1 MRTAKPRVTL
11 PCVVAVL
18 AFLLL
23 SSASAAQ
30 TEEGV
35 PVVSVKVEGNQ
46 IASTQLIRAQLRV
59 REGQP
64 FLRTDVQRDITRL
77 FSLGYFS
84 DIKVDVTPVE
94 GGVEVTYIVTE
105 RKLIREV
112 LILGNDKIKDQD
124 IRQVV
129 SLRRG
134 DTYVPGSIE
143 KDIEA
148 IGQLYKMK
156 GYAGTIVTASFR
168 EISPTEVEVVYEI
181 FEGPKARVREV
192 TIEGNQALSD
202 RAIRKV
208 MKMKARFLW
217 FGTLFDRS
225 VFEEDVERIKRL
237 YANHGYI
244 DATITGADAEFYH
257 EGERVRLVVNIE
269 EGSQY
274 FIESI
279 ELEGNEV
286 FDDARLLSNVK
297 SEAGSYYNR
306 DQVEQDAL
314 EIQNFYSDQ
323 GYILAKVRPR
333 SSIDREK
340 REIKITHSVTEND
353 LIYVAKVEVKGN
365 VKTKDE
371 VIRRELTIS
380 PGERFDGNKIR
391 RSRQKLLNTQF
402 FKDVYIDT
410 QPTAEPKYRD
420 LAFDV
425 EEQKTGTFNFGVGYS
440 SNDALIGQVQI
451 TQNNFDLLNP
461 PTFTGAGQKFDLTL
475 RPGTLLTEYRLGITD
490 PYFLGYPFAA
500 GYDIYFVDRE
510 YEEYEQ
516 QSAGTG
522 VRLGKRITDYSSVGL
537 AYTISEYDISDVDL
551 DAPQII
557 KDEEGTRTKSSMTLS
572 FTNDTRD
579 SYLDPKTGHRY
590 TAALEFAG
598 GPLAAETDFIKLV
611 GETRWYRP
619 IGEKFVLMTRLEAGV
634 VEEYGDS
641 DLVPLFDRFF
651 AGGSNSVRGY
661 DYREVGPREDGDPI
675 GGKTKLEGTLELSYP
690 LIEIIKAYG
699 FFDFGQVWRE
709 IDDFGQS
716 KINTAVGVGMG
727 IQTPVGPIRI
737 DFGYPLNPDDD
748 QGNGQVHFTTGI
760 SF

>member
-1 MRTAKPRVTL
+1 M
-11 PCVVAVL
+11 
-18 AFLLL
+18 
-23 SSASAAQ
+23 AQ
-30 TEEGV
+30 VEEGS
-35 PVVSVKVEGNQ
+35 PVVSVKIEGNQ

-84 DIKVDVTPVE
+84 DIKVDVSPVA
-94 GGVEVTYIVTE
+94 GGVAVTYIVTE
-105 RKLIREV
+105 RKMIREV
-112 LILGNDKIKDQD
+112 LILGNDKVKEQD

-134 DTYVPGSIE
+134 DTYTPGALE

-148 IGQLYKMK
+148 IRQLYKTK
-156 GYAGTIVTASFR
+156 GYSGTTVISSFR
-168 EISPTEVEVVYEI
+168 ETSPTEVEVVYEI
-181 FEGPKARVREV
+181 FEGPKARVRKIV
-192 TIEGNQALSD
+192 IEGNQALSD
-202 RAIRKV
+202 SAIRKV
-208 MKMKARFLW
+208 MKLKARFLW

-225 VFEEDVERIKRL
+225 VFEEDLERIKRL

-244 DATITGADAEFYH
+244 DARVADADTEFYH
-257 EGERVRLVVNIE
+257 EGERVRLVLTVE
-269 EGSQY
+269 EGAQY
-274 FIESI
+274 FTESI
-279 ELEGNEV
+279 EVEGNEV
-286 FDDARLLSNVK
+286 FDNERLLSLIK
-297 SEAGSYYNR
+297 SEPGSYYNR

-314 EIQNFYSDQ
+314 EMQNFYSDQ

-333 SSIDREK
+333 SSIDRES
-340 REIKITHSVTEND
+340 REIKITHSVTENE
-353 LIYVAKVEVKGN
+353 LVYVAKVDVKGN

-380 PGERFDGNKIR
+380 PGERFDGSKIR

-410 QPTAEPKYRD
+410 GPTADPKNRD
-420 LAFDV
+420 LIFEV

-440 SNDALIGQVQI
+440 SNDALIGQIQVS
-451 TQNNFDLLNP
+451 QNNFDLLNP
-461 PTFTGAGQKFDLTL
+461 PTFTGAGQKFNVVLM
-475 RPGTLLTEYRLGITD
+475 PGTLLSEYRLGITD

-500 GYDIYFVDRE
+500 GYDLFFVDRE
-510 YEEYEQ
+510 YDEYEQ
-516 QSAGTG
+516 QSIGTG
-522 VRLGKRITDYSSVGL
+522 VRIGKKITEYSSLGL
-537 AYTISEYDISDVDL
+537 GYTISEYDISDVEP

-557 KDEEGTRTKSSMTLS
+557 RDEEGTRTKSSMTLS

-579 SYLDPKTGHRY
+579 SYIDPKTGHRY

-598 GPLAAETDFIKLV
+598 GPLGAETDFVKLV
-611 GETRWYRP
+611 GESRWYRP
-619 IGEKFVLMTRLEAGV
+619 LGEKFVLMTRLEGGLA
-634 VEEYGDS
+634 EEYGDS
-641 DLVPLFDRFF
+641 DIVPLFDRFF

-661 DYREVGPREDGDPI
+661 DYREVGPRENGDPI

-690 LIEIIKAYG
+690 LIEIIKAYA

-709 IDDFGQS
+709 VDEFGRS
-716 KINTAVGVGMG
+716 KVNTAVGLGMG
-727 IQTPVGPIRI
+727 LQTPVGPVRI

>member
-1 MRTAKPRVTL
+1 M
-11 PCVVAVL
+11 
-18 AFLLL
+18 
-23 SSASAAQ
+23 AQ
-30 TEEGV
+30 VEEGS
-35 PVVSVKVEGNQ
+35 PVVSVKIEGNQ

-84 DIKVDVTPVE
+84 DIKVDVSPVA
-94 GGVEVTYIVTE
+94 GGVAVTYIVTE
-105 RKLIREV
+105 RKMIREV
-112 LILGNDKIKDQD
+112 LILGNDKVKEQD

-134 DTYVPGSIE
+134 DTYTPGALE

-148 IGQLYKMK
+148 IRQLYKTK
-156 GYAGTIVTASFR
+156 GYSGITVISSFR
-168 EISPTEVEVVYEI
+168 ETSPTEVEVVYEI
-181 FEGPKARVREV
+181 FEGPKARVRKIV
-192 TIEGNQALSD
+192 IEGNQALSD
-202 RAIRKV
+202 NAIRKV
-208 MKMKARFLW
+208 MKLKARFLW

-225 VFEEDVERIKRL
+225 VFEEDLERIKRL

-244 DATITGADAEFYH
+244 DARVADADTEFYH
-257 EGERVRLVVNIE
+257 EGERVRLVLTVE
-269 EGSQY
+269 EGAQY
-274 FIESI
+274 FTESI
-279 ELEGNEV
+279 EVEGNEV
-286 FDDARLLSNVK
+286 FDNERLLSLIK
-297 SEAGSYYNR
+297 SEPGSYYNR

-314 EIQNFYSDQ
+314 EMQNFYSDQ

-333 SSIDREK
+333 SSIDRES
-340 REIKITHSVTEND
+340 REIKITHSVTENE
-353 LIYVAKVEVKGN
+353 LVYVAKVDVKGN

-380 PGERFDGNKIR
+380 PGERFDGSKIR

-410 QPTAEPKYRD
+410 GPTADPKNRD
-420 LAFDV
+420 LIFEV

-440 SNDALIGQVQI
+440 SNDALIGQIQVS
-451 TQNNFDLLNP
+451 QNNFDLLNP
-461 PTFTGAGQKFDLTL
+461 PTFTGAGQKFNVVLM
-475 RPGTLLTEYRLGITD
+475 PGTLLSEYRLGITD

-500 GYDIYFVDRE
+500 GYDLFFVDRE
-510 YEEYEQ
+510 YDEYEQ
-516 QSAGTG
+516 QSIGTG
-522 VRLGKRITDYSSVGL
+522 VRIGKKITEYSSLGL
-537 AYTISEYDISDVDL
+537 GYTISEYDISDVEP

-557 KDEEGTRTKSSMTLS
+557 RDEEGTRTKSSMTLS

-579 SYLDPKTGHRY
+579 SYIDPKTGHRY

-598 GPLAAETDFIKLV
+598 GPLGAETDFVKLV
-611 GETRWYRP
+611 GESRWYRP
-619 IGEKFVLMTRLEAGV
+619 LGEKFVLMTRLEGGLA
-634 VEEYGDS
+634 EEYGDS
-641 DLVPLFDRFF
+641 DIVPLFDRFF

-661 DYREVGPREDGDPI
+661 DYREVGPRENGDPI

-690 LIEIIKAYG
+690 LIEIIKAYA

-709 IDDFGQS
+709 VDEFGRS
-716 KINTAVGVGMG
+716 KVNTAVGLGMG
-727 IQTPVGPIRI
+727 LQTPVGPVRI